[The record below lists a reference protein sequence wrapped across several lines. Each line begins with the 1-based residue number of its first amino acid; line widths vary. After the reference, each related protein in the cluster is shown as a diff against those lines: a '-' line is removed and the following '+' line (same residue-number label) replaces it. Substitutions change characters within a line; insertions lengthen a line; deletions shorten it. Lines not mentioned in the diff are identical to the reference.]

1 MSQKGVCAK
10 EPSNS
15 SPVWSRQFISSDK
28 VSPLP
33 WAVQQPLY
41 HMVYETSVQQ
51 GRAAPAGF
59 IILVASQAKLTAL
72 SPCSF
77 WLPHRLKPSVITPH
91 PHRAFQGSGLF
102 VPTLSSRGGVVALLM
117 QRAGQFY
124 SGCVIVCRTICDRP
138 PSCRQHRPAHHTA
151 HASFWLEHFGQN

>member
-1 MSQKGVCAK
+1 MLKNLPKAHRF
-10 EPSNS
+10 EADLE
-15 SPVWSRQFISSDK
+15 FISSDK

-33 WAVQQPLY
+33 WAGQQPLY

-59 IILVASQAKLTAL
+59 IISVASQAKLTAL

-91 PHRAFQGSGLF
+91 PCSTFQGSGLF
-102 VPTLSSRGGVVALLM
+102 VPTLSGRGEVVQCWCKELVSFTAGVLSSAAAAAQSLTRSPALPPASRDLPIT
-117 QRAGQFY
+117 QPTQT
-124 SGCVIVCRTICDRP
+124 SD
-138 PSCRQHRPAHHTA
+138 
-151 HASFWLEHFGQN
+151 